1 MIWIIIAA
9 VIIFFI
15 VTMTVSYQKDNVDLQ
30 EKPLEEKF
38 YVIISRLNEYTYN
51 NRGRITKIDKRECNL
66 YEEGSNQIIN
76 LLYSQGTLTITW
88 KYKYFQKEVVHK
100 KSFLEVRNLSLFEQR
115 KMADAVI
122 NEMEKVVRE
131 HKEQVLPAE
140 EVQEYIEQS
149 VSQISDGQE
158 FSQFLYEF
166 SEDFEVFAALRN
178 AEGATTYRLTNNLL
192 LLKLLSF
199 QLKEKKDIELKI
211 TSDLKCQYKSCVF
224 RVDQRLVELN
234 NDAGVLFFFTNFLEV
249 PFMEG
254 EDEEI
259 IHVKH
264 IILHLQEDQVVN
276 WFHVGEADSTTKVI
290 LTKLYRHGE
299 VEKLSELENL
309 EWETAVDKL
318 NEILEK
324 QSEDDKISDLLDD
337 FYNNLG

>member
-1 MIWIIIAA
+1 M
-9 VIIFFI
+9 
-15 VTMTVSYQKDNVDLQ
+15 
-30 EKPLEEKF
+30 
-38 YVIISRLNEYTYN
+38 NEYTYN
-51 NRGRITKIDKRECNL
+51 NRGSITKIDKRECNL
-66 YEEGSNQIIN
+66 YEDGSNQIIN
-76 LLYSQGTLTITW
+76 ILYSQGTLTITW

-115 KMADAVI
+115 KMADTVI
-122 NEMEKVVRE
+122 NEMENVVRE

-149 VSQISDGQE
+149 VSQINDGQE
-158 FSQFLYEF
+158 FSHFFYEF

-178 AEGATTYRLTNNLL
+178 AEGATTYRLINDLL

-211 TSDLKCQYKSCVF
+211 TPDLRCQYKSCVF
-224 RVDQRLVELN
+224 RVDQRLVELKN
-234 NDAGVLFFFTNFLEV
+234 GAGALLFFTNSLEV

-254 EDEEI
+254 EDEEE

-264 IILHLQEDQVVN
+264 IILHLQEDQVIN
-276 WFHVGEADSTTKVI
+276 WFHVGEIGSTTKVV

-299 VEKLSELENL
+299 VEKLATLENYELETVQ
-309 EWETAVDKL
+309 EKL
-318 NEILEK
+318 NLILDSRPE
-324 QSEDDKISDLLDD
+324 EDKISDLFDD

>member
-1 MIWIIIAA
+1 MIWIIVAGI
-9 VIIFFI
+9 VIFFVVKMI
-15 VTMTVSYQKDNVDLQ
+15 VSYQQDNVDLKERGLQ
-30 EKPLEEKF
+30 EKF
-38 YVIISRLNEYTYN
+38 HVIISRLNEYAFN
-51 NRGRITKIDKRECNL
+51 SNGVITKFDKRECNL
-66 YEEGSNQIIN
+66 YDEGSNQIIN
-76 LLYSQGTLTITW
+76 FLYSQGTLMITW
-88 KYKYFQKEVVHK
+88 KFNYFQKEVMHK
-100 KSFLEVRNLSLFEQR
+100 KNFLNTRNLSLFEQR

-140 EVQEYIEQS
+140 EVQQYIEQS
-149 VSQISDGQE
+149 VSQINDGQE

-178 AEGATTYRLTNNLL
+178 AEGATTHRLINDLL

-199 QLKEKKDIELKI
+199 QLKEKKDIELII
-211 TSDLKCQYKSCVF
+211 TSDLKCQYKSCF
-224 RVDQRLVELN
+224 FSLDQRLVELN
-234 NDAGVLFFFTNFLEV
+234 NDAGVLFFFTNSLEV

-254 EDEEI
+254 EDEEE

-276 WFHVGEADSTTKVI
+276 WFHVGETDSTTKVI
-290 LTKLYRHGE
+290 LNKLYRHGE
-299 VEKLSELENL
+299 VEKLAELENY

-318 NEILEK
+318 NEILERK
-324 QSEDDKISDLLDD
+324 PEEDRISDLLDD